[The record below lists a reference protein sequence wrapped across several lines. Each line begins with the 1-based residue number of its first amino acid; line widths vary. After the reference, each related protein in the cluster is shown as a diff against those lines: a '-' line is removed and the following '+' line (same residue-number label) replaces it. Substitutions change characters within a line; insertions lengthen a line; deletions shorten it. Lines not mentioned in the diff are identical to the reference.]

1 MSIAG
6 INSNFSALST
16 ADVQTELDQF
26 YEDTQVLAESLQNQA
41 LENPALSSAA
51 NLLTTIPTTLT
62 SVLTETSP
70 LVSADTSN
78 DPASSQPAQNSLFS
92 TLADEAVTAAPGQ
105 DSGFGIEAAT
115 SNSPTNLFAP
125 SSNSENS
132 TQPGPLAQLLEEI
145 QATAQQAYTASQ
157 PGSGLYSG
165 GTFNTNGSLFG

>member
-16 ADVQTELDQF
+16 ADVQSELDQF
-26 YEDTQVLAESLQNQA
+26 SEDTQVLAESLQSQA
-41 LENPALSSAA
+41 LENPALSGAA
-51 NLLTTIPTTLT
+51 SLLATIPTTLT
-62 SVLTETSP
+62 SVLTESSP

-78 DPASSQPAQNSLFS
+78 ETASSPSAQNSLFS
-92 TLADEAVTAAPGQ
+92 TLADETVTAAPGQ
-105 DSGFGIEAAT
+105 DSGFGIAAAT
-115 SNSPTNLFAP
+115 SN
-125 SSNSENS
+125 NSQNS

>member
-1 MSIAG
+1 
-6 INSNFSALST
+6 
-16 ADVQTELDQF
+16 
-26 YEDTQVLAESLQNQA
+26 
-41 LENPALSSAA
+41 
-51 NLLTTIPTTLT
+51 
-62 SVLTETSP
+62 
-70 LVSADTSN
+70 
-78 DPASSQPAQNSLFS
+78 
-92 TLADEAVTAAPGQ
+92 VTAAPGQ